1 MNKENTSLWPLGSG
15 NWDASDHSAGFQL
28 VSTALG
34 HAVARQL
41 SAADL
46 AGFLQL
52 RSAPGSNACFPPE
65 FAYSPLDGSPLAP
78 HPATDAADSWI
89 PPFGSCSVNT
99 ARSSEALGLRKAQ
112 RTLALSPHGQYD
124 AERDADATLPVPPPG
139 EYQFIS
145 SQFGTS
151 GPALLALDPAKGS
164 LFVWLP
170 ASASWQAIEGAGGRL
185 LAESHL
191 PRPNWR
197 CELLTGFHGELL
209 LATDAGLARLIVDL
223 PALQYQVSYSGA
235 GAAVGAPVAFNQ
247 RIWLPLQDAGGSL
260 RFGQFASDGRAG
272 DMVEIANAPPRLSG
286 GSGPVAYG
294 RMAVWLYE
302 QGQLHLQQQADG
314 SVSAQFIAWPAHIT
328 PEYAF
333 GSPYQ
338 GPSGALWQLCFD
350 HQAGSYLYLELGKL
364 QPQQEAALT
373 PRFCS
378 GYINYRFASKLKKS
392 PWLEPEQ
399 GDDGAANE
407 VVIPLLETG
416 AGGVLGIKLRNTL
429 ALSTMLD
436 SSERMRWQ
444 LLWDDDD
451 AETVF
456 HTGVVS
462 QPWLLRLF
470 THDNKL
476 WAYHPQLA
484 RIEGWNLAP

>member
-1 MNKENTSLWPLGSG
+1 MNNENTSLWPLGSG

-34 HAVARQL
+34 HAVAGHL
-41 SAADL
+41 PAADL
-46 AGFLQL
+46 ASFLQM
-52 RSAPGSNACFPPE
+52 RTVPGSHASFPPE
-65 FAYSPLDGSPLAP
+65 FDFSPFDGSPLAP
-78 HPATDAADSWI
+78 RRAAGAADSWI
-89 PPFGSCSVNT
+89 PPFGSCSVST
-99 ARSSEALGLRKAQ
+99 ARNSEALGLRKAQ
-112 RTLALSPHGQYD
+112 RTLALSAQGQYH
-124 AERDADATLPVPPPG
+124 AERDADASLPVPPPG

-145 SQFGTS
+145 SQFGSS

-164 LFVWLP
+164 LFVWLA

-191 PRPNWR
+191 PRRSWR
-197 CELLTGFHGELL
+197 CELLTAFHGTLL
-209 LATDAGLARLIVDL
+209 LATDAGLARLVVDL
-223 PALQYQVSYSGA
+223 PALQYQVSYSSGT
-235 GAAVGAPVAFNQ
+235 AAVGAPVAFNQ
-247 RIWLPLQDAGGSL
+247 RIWLPLQDADGKL
-260 RFGQFASDGRAG
+260 RFGQFGSDATAG
-272 DMVEIANAPPRLSG
+272 DMVEIANAPARLSG
-286 GSGPVAYG
+286 GSSPVAYG

-314 SVSAQFIAWPAHIT
+314 SFSAQFIAWAPHIT
-328 PEYAF
+328 PEYDF

-378 GYINYRFASKLKKS
+378 GHINYRFASKLKKS

-416 AGGVLGIKLRNTL
+416 KGGVVGVKLRDIL
-429 ALSTMLD
+429 ALSTMLE
-436 SSERMRWQ
+436 SSERMRFQ
-444 LLWDDDD
+444 LIWDDDD